1 MANEERGDVRVR
13 KVKRKETSL
22 FRSAEEIKTKEERQQ
37 RGQIGTASS
46 SRYRKQGALESMDI
60 C

>member
-1 MANEERGDVRVR
+1 MWVSLYKFIYESEELQTQ
-13 KVKRKETSL
+13 KL
-22 FRSAEEIKTKEERQQ
+22 RQQ

-46 SRYRKQGALESMDI
+46 SRCRKQEASESMDI